1 MSQIFRTQKI
11 HYCFYK
17 IPKLVHILKNTNR
30 VGAVLIVFKIYFN
43 IMFPST
49 PSPSACH
56 SPCGF
61 AAKALIHFSSGSEC
75 HALHTSHPYWNLV
88 RSINHDASYC
98 AVFVLLR
105 PYIFFTVL
113 FMNTLNLY
121 PFLGMKDLLVFS
133 GEELL
138 TNMRIKVLTTVNI

>member
-1 MSQIFRTQKI
+1 MERNGSPPCSQQLVFSFLNQMKPVHSLWSYFSVI
-11 HYCFYK
+11 H
-17 IPKLVHILKNTNR
+17 
-30 VGAVLIVFKIYFN
+30 FN

-49 PSPSACH
+49 PSACH

-61 AAKALIHFSSGSEC
+61 AAKALIHFSSGSVC

-105 PYIFFTVL
+105 PYIIFTVL
-113 FMNTLNLY
+113 FVNTLNLY
-121 PFLGMKDLLVFS
+121 PFLGMKDLAVFS